1 MKVGLINVAK
11 WEDYYLKEWL
21 DYNEKLG
28 FDKVL
33 MFQNDWRTDLEHPI
47 LDKRICDGPTVQ
59 VPLYNQVLQDNT
71 EYDWLAFIDCD
82 EFIVLK
88 KHNNIKELIEEYQH
102 RTNVIGLNWTFFGNL
117 GKETREGDSLLKQFK
132 MRNKGTDQHIK
143 VIVNARTGER
153 MMLPHNTHGAA
164 MDTNGHKF
172 MGPFNPEGP
181 MDVAYISHIHNKTK
195 EDWELRCKR
204 GRVDALVPHDYDQ
217 WEREID
223 SNNEVEDLSAYNF
236 LYEDRVY
243 NSDIQ

>member
-1 MKVGLINVAK
+1 MKVALICVAK

-21 DYNEKLG
+21 DYNQKLG

-33 MFQNDWRTDLEHPI
+33 LFQNDWRTDLEHPV
-47 LDKRICDGPTVQ
+47 LEKYICDGPSIQ
-59 VPLYNQVLQDNT
+59 VPLYNEVLKQNT

-102 RTNVIGLNWTFFGNL
+102 RTNVIGLNWTFFGNM
-117 GKETREGDSLLKQFK
+117 GKLSREGDSLLKPFT

-143 VIVNARTGER
+143 VIVNAKSGEK
-153 MMLPHNTHGAA
+153 MQLPHNTFGLA

-172 MGPFNPEGP
+172 SGPFNPNGP
-181 MDVAYISHIHNKTK
+181 MDVAYINHYHNKTK

-204 GRVDALVPHDYDQ
+204 GRADCNLQHDLSIWDN
-217 WEREID
+217 EINI
-223 SNNEVEDLSAYNF
+223 NNEVEDLSAYNF
-236 LYEDRVY
+236 LYG
-243 NSDIQ
+243 N